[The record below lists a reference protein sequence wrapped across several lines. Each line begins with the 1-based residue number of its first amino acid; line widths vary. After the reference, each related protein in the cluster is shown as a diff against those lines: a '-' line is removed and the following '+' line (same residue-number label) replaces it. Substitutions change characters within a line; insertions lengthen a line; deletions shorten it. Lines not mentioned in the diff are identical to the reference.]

1 MWFTSNPGG
10 DAQSGLFQLNFCD
23 NQIEFCPLSQ
33 ARALQILGEHGS
45 EVFVM
50 AASDSRMESE
60 KTCFM
65 ADKAQLT
72 LPADETVIEK
82 FADVGE
88 QYS

>member
-1 MWFTSNPGG
+1 
-10 DAQSGLFQLNFCD
+10 
-23 NQIEFCPLSQ
+23 
-33 ARALQILGEHGS
+33 
-45 EVFVM
+45 M